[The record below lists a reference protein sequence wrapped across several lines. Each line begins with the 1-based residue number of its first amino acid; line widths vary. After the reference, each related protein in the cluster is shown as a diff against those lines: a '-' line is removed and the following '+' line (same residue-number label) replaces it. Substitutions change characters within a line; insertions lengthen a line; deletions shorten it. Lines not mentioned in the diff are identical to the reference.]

1 MRVFIDGLS
10 TLASE
15 TVAAAFLSAGHT
27 VLRPDAD
34 GRMSCEAL
42 QMLALKAD
50 LIVLDALPSSEESD
64 GGAPS
69 ISSQVGILSALR
81 HTPFEGKKTIGAPL
95 HTIVRG
101 KFVQRDRQLVQ
112 GMAGHGRQVT
122 DIQKMPPANP
132 QNVDQSLARILE
144 ERRTG

>member
-81 HTPFEGKKTIGAPL
+81 HTPFGGKKKLMLLSTVLTWAKL
-95 HTIVRG
+95 IVADG
-101 KFVQRDRQLVQ
+101 VTA
-112 GMAGHGRQVT
+112 AGVT
-122 DIQKMPPANP
+122 
-132 QNVDQSLARILE
+132 
-144 ERRTG
+144 T